1 MTGAHG
7 HESHQAAQK
16 PDRAT
21 MWRQSLARA
30 PIAVSAAFDARGRLW
45 LARVQDGHVLVSVS
59 EDRGRTFSAPT
70 KVNAEPELVAAD
82 GENRPK
88 LAFGR
93 NGEIYVS
100 WTQSLE
106 VPFAGHV
113 RFSRSLDGGRTFVS
127 PITVNDNREAISHRF
142 ESLAVDGTGQV
153 WLLWLDRRDQAAA
166 TKAGAVFSG
175 ISLYAATSED
185 GGASF
190 APNRKVAEHTC
201 ECCRIALTLDRDGTP
216 LAAWRHVY
224 GRNTRDHAW
233 LRLDGR
239 SAPQRLGEEQ
249 WATDACPHHGPSLAV
264 SADGSVHAAW
274 YSGAAARAGLFYARS
289 DNSRASFGTPGAF
302 GDSDAQSGH
311 PSVLTLGR
319 SVYLAWKEFDGKNTV
334 IRLMHSA
341 DGGKSWSAVRTLATT
356 ADRSDHPQL
365 IGDGKAAFLAWNTT
379 REGFRLI
386 EVTGP

>member
-1 MTGAHG
+1 
-7 HESHQAAQK
+7 
-16 PDRAT
+16 

-45 LARVQDGHVLVSVS
+45 LARVEDGHVLVSVS
-59 EDRGRTFSAPT
+59 EDRGRTFGTPT

-113 RFSRSLDGGRTFVS
+113 RFSRSLDGGRNFAP
-127 PITVNDNREAISHRF
+127 PITINDNRDPISHRF
-142 ESLAVDGTGQV
+142 ESLTVDGAGRV

-166 TKAGAVFSG
+166 TKAGAAFRG
-175 ISLYAATSED
+175 ISLYAATSD
-185 GGASF
+185 DSGASF
-190 APNRKVAEHTC
+190 SPNRKLAEHTC
-201 ECCRIALTLDRDGTP
+201 ECCRIALALDRDGTP
-216 LAAWRHVY
+216 LAAWRHVFD
-224 GRNTRDHAW
+224 RNIRDHAW

-239 SAPQRLGEEQ
+239 SAPQRLGDER

-264 SADGSVHAAW
+264 GADGSVHAAW
-274 YSGAAARAGLFYARS
+274 YSGAAGRMGLFYARA
-289 DNSRASFGTPGAF
+289 DNSGASFGTLRPF
-302 GDSDAQSGH
+302 GDNDAQSGH

-319 SVYLAWKEFDGKNTV
+319 DVYLAWKEFDGKNTA

-341 DGGKSWSAVRTLATT
+341 DGGKSWSTVRTLATA

-365 IGDGKAAFLAWNTT
+365 ISDGKAAFLAWNTA